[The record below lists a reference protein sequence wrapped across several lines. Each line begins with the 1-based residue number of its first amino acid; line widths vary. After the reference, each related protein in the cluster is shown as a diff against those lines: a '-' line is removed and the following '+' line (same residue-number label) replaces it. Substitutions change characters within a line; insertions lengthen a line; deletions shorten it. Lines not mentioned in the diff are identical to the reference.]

1 MSNGTKLYDVT
12 PVASEIPFDNSTDG
26 FTSDNVQA
34 AIEEIGASASPGFS
48 FGRSGGLLASTWLQV
63 DGGVPSN
70 SAGRFIPINNPV
82 VSLFFCS
89 SDTSSTFTLTLYSH
103 DGNAVNLTALG
114 TLTITAALGGS
125 TGTISWPTVKGKQLA
140 VRLTSGSANN
150 LVAGVILKGTQP

>member
-1 MSNGTKLYDVT
+1 MAGPLYDVT
-12 PVASEIPFDNSTDG
+12 PVAGEIPFDNSTDG

-70 SAGRFIPINNPV
+70 SAGRYVPINNPV
-82 VSLFFCS
+82 IVNFFCS
-89 SDTSSTFTLTLYSH
+89 SDTTSTFVLTLYQH
-103 DGNAVNLTALG
+103 DGNAINLTALG
-114 TLTITAALGGS
+114 TLTVTAAMGAQA
-125 TGTISWPTVKGKQLA
+125 TVNFATVKGKQLA

-150 LVAGVILKGTQP
+150 LVAGVILKGSS